1 MLFVCVGFLAMQS
14 NILSIIKSYIEPWL
28 LFVSEDPL
36 MRIWQGSLLFIG
48 ILAIFLVFYT
58 TRDVILR
65 THSFLYMLFSILL
78 VAFLPGVGFLFYL
91 LIRPART
98 IKEREMEKM
107 VQDILRDHEK
117 AAKAKKHA
125 KKTVK
130 V

>member
-1 MLFVCVGFLAMQS
+1 MQS

-28 LFVSEDPL
+28 LFISEDPL
-36 MRIWQGSLLFIG
+36 MRMWQGSLLLIG
-48 ILAIFLVFYT
+48 VLAIFLVFYT

-78 VAFLPGVGFLFYL
+78 VALLPGVGFLLYL

-98 IKEREMEKM
+98 IKERELEIM
-107 VQDILRDHEK
+107 VKDILRDHEK
-117 AAKAKKHA
+117 QATVKKSV

>member
-1 MLFVCVGFLAMQS
+1 MQTT
-14 NILSIIKSYIEPWL
+14 LLTYLKSYTEPWL
-28 LFVSEDPL
+28 LFISEDPL
-36 MRIWQGSLLFIG
+36 MRMWQGSLLLIG
-48 ILAIFLVFYT
+48 ILAVFLVFYT

-78 VAFLPGVGFLFYL
+78 VALLPGVGFLLYI

-98 IKEREMEKM
+98 IKERELEKM
-107 VQDILRDHEK
+107 VRDILRDHEK
-117 AAKAKKHA
+117 QAKAKKQQ

>member
-1 MLFVCVGFLAMQS
+1 MQTTFLTT
-14 NILSIIKSYIEPWL
+14 LKSYIEPWL

-36 MRIWQGSLLFIG
+36 LRLWQGSLLLIG
-48 ILAIFLVFYT
+48 VLAIFLVFYT

-78 VAFLPGVGFLFYL
+78 VALLPGVGFLLYL
-91 LIRPART
+91 LIRPQRT
-98 IKEREMEKM
+98 IKERELEKM
-107 VQDILRDHEK
+107 VQDILRDHER
-117 AAKAKKHA
+117 AAKDKKKQ

>member
-1 MLFVCVGFLAMQS
+1 MQTTL
-14 NILSIIKSYIEPWL
+14 LSSIKSYIEPWL
-28 LFVSEDPL
+28 LFVSEDPVL
-36 MRIWQGSLLFIG
+36 RMWQGSLIFVG
-48 ILAIFLVFYT
+48 VLAIFLVFYT

-78 VAFLPGVGFLFYL
+78 VALLPGVGFLMYI

-98 IKEREMEKM
+98 IKERELEKM
-107 VQDILRDHEK
+107 IQNILCDHEK
-117 AAKAKKHA
+117 ISKEKKSV